1 MDIKLIMAIITITL
15 ALVFY
20 TIGVFSERKAH
31 ILKKQHVFIFWLG
44 LVSVSY
50 THLTLPT
57 ILLV

>member
-31 ILKKQHVFIFWLG
+31 ILKKAACSSSSG
-44 LVSVSY
+44 LALS
-50 THLTLPT
+50 LTPPVLRS
-57 ILLV
+57 